1 MTNSN
6 DNGTRSSRLA
16 PISGKVLAAWQPGPE
31 ADWSEVQRGSD
42 AEVARFLIARWRRRH
57 PVVWSQGQLWF
68 YEQETGCW
76 TLQDKEDIRAEIIE
90 LDGQPYG
97 RPNHLG
103 QRKVLNIGHRKAQTV
118 WGVVGSLMISGRD
131 RSNPNPFENA
141 PNGVA
146 CPSGFLTASDGQLV
160 LYPHHHEWFQRL
172 SIPLA
177 YEPEAQCPMW
187 TRALSDWFG
196 ADGDGGQKEA
206 MLQEFFGA
214 ALFGLAPRFGRAL
227 FVVGTGGQGKSQ
239 ITEVLG
245 GLLPKERVGS
255 VPPQRWSKEY
265 DADRLSGLALNVVNE
280 LPSKA
285 IAEGSAFKAIIT
297 GDSIHARPIY
307 GKPYD
312 FRPRAA
318 HIFSAN
324 HLPRSLDGS
333 DGFWR
338 RVLLLRMTR
347 QFQTTKGPAKGHVQ
361 NLAAQILATE
371 AAGVLAWAVAGAQR
385 LLEQGSY
392 TVPVSSDREVAQ
404 WRLDSDPL
412 LQWLQERTEPC
423 QDDRLKAL
431 SRDLWNDWKQWAHD
445 NGYQSGGK
453 GHWASL
459 LADRIGQKKRTKRGN
474 TYPVCLKSRF
484 DA

>member
-1 MTNSN
+1 MTDSD
-6 DNGTRSSRLA
+6 DNGTRNARVV
-16 PISGKVLAAWQPGPE
+16 PIRGMNPSKWRPGPRPSLDE
-31 ADWSEVQRGSD
+31 IDKGSD
-42 AEVARFLIARWRRRH
+42 AELAGFLIARWQHRS
-57 PVVWSQGQLWF
+57 PVVSAEGSLWV
-68 YEQETGCW
+68 YEHESGCW
-76 TLQDKEDIRAEIIE
+76 AERSKAQVRKEILQ
-90 LDGQPYG
+90 LDGLQHGLPDTNG
-97 RPNHLG
+97 RRKTLRISNH
-103 QRKVLNIGHRKAQTV
+103 KAAAVHSAALFLLDEDQEPFADAPHGLVT
-118 WGVVGSLMISGRD
+118 
-131 RSNPNPFENA
+131 SN
-141 PNGVA
+141 
-146 CPSGFLTASDGQLV
+146 GFLTVSDGQLI
-160 LYPHHHEWFQRL
+160 LYPHHHEWYQRL
-172 SIPLA
+172 KVPFA
-177 YEPEAQCPMW
+177 YDPGAQCPRWMQ
-187 TRALSDWFG
+187 ALSEWFG

-214 ALFGLAPRFGRAL
+214 ALCGLATPFGRAL

-239 ITEVLG
+239 ITEVLA

-307 GKPYD
+307 GQPYD

-361 NLAAQILATE
+361 NLGAQILATE

-385 LLEQGSY
+385 LLEQATY
-392 TVPVSSDREVAQ
+392 TIAASSHREVEQ

-423 QDDRLKAL
+423 QDNRLKAL
-431 SRDLWNDWKQWAHD
+431 SRELWNDWKQWTQD

-459 LADRIGQKKRTKRGN
+459 MADRTGPKKRTERGN
-474 TYPVCLKSRF
+474 TYPICLKSRF
-484 DA
+484 NN